1 MDEEIIT
8 FVNIENEKHKFNRY
22 KNPTFLKDVDIDNL
36 LIYLT

>member
-8 FVNIENEKHKFNRY
+8 FVNIENEKNKFNRY
-22 KNPTFLKDVDIDNL
+22 KNLIFLKDVDIDNL